1 MTKWIDR
8 PVEEARLLNPA
19 FLAALLT
26 AAVADFERTAG
37 EPMPWTLSFLVPVF
51 SLHER
56 TREAL
61 PASIQAH
68 FSNWLQGQAEVR
80 VGFGRRARPLVPLVR
95 EALRLALRSGALE
108 VDGGRLRA
116 TTQLR
121 TPRDQTEEVAE
132 CFRAARFV
140 GRWFARRQDAATI
153 FGLLGVRP

>member
-1 MTKWIDR
+1 MTRWVDR
-8 PVEEARLLNPA
+8 SVEEARLLNPA

-37 EPMPWTLSFLVPVF
+37 EPMPWALAFIVPAL

-56 TREAL
+56 TRESL
-61 PASIQAH
+61 PANIQAH
-68 FSNWLQGQAEVR
+68 FSSWLQSHPEVR
-80 VGFGRRARPLVPLVR
+80 IGFGRRAGPLAPLIR
-95 EALRLALRSGALE
+95 EGLRLALRTGVLQ

-116 TTQLR
+116 TTQ
-121 TPRDQTEEVAE
+121 PRPRNDQTEEVAA

-140 GRWFARRQDAATI
+140 GRWFARRNDVPTI